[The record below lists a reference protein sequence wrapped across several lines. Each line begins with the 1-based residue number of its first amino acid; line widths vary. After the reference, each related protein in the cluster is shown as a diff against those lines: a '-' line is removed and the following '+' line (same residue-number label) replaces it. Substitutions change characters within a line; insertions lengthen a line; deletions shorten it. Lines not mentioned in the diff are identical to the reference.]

1 MKKIFSFLYLLL
13 IVNLAAFSQQ
23 DPQFT
28 NNMYYKLGVNPGYAG
43 TEGTINGIIMNRY
56 QWSGGEGAPVTLVF
70 SADAAID
77 AFGAPGGIGLN
88 IVSDKLGY
96 FNFSKVNLNY
106 AYHKTV
112 GLGKLGIGLSLGVVN
127 SEINPDKWVSTDD
140 VFNGTEGGTGD
151 PWIPQTEAS
160 QLGLDL
166 GAGLFLS
173 SNKYYIGASVTHLNQ
188 ASVKYDEVENYFWA
202 RHYYLTG
209 GYNIKMSD
217 PLFELRPSFL
227 FKTDLAGWQLDLNT
241 NIVYNDRFWGG
252 LTYRVQGAVALLM
265 GMEMENGL
273 RFGYSFDLT
282 ISKLASYG
290 YGSHEIFISYSLN
303 LEKNRNQKYKSIRF
317 L

>member
-28 NNMYYKLGVNPGYAG
+28 NNMHYKLGVNPGFAG
-43 TEGTINGIIMNRY
+43 TEGTINGIILNRY
-56 QWSGGEGAPVTLVF
+56 QWAGGEGAPVTLVF

-88 IVSDKLGY
+88 IVSDNLG
-96 FNFSKVNLNY
+96 FAKNTQVNLNY

-112 GLGKLGIGLSLGVVN
+112 GLGKLGIGASFGVYSQSINGEWEVPEDDLGIYTQP
-127 SEINPDKWVSTDD
+127 SS
-140 VFNGTEGGTGD
+140 D
-151 PWIPQTEAS
+151 PAIPQGEAS
-160 QLGLDL
+160 QVALDMGIGLY
-166 GAGLFLS
+166 LS
-173 SNKYYIGASVTHLNQ
+173 SNKYFVGASVTHLNQ
-188 ASVKYDEVENYFWA
+188 ANIKYSDLATAYLA

-252 LTYRVQGAVALLM
+252 LTYRVQDAVALLM

>member
-140 VFNGTEGGTGD
+140 VLNGTEGGTGD

-252 LTYRVQGAVALLM
+252 LTYRVQDAVALLM